1 MLYSVHIKADT
12 WYPNI
17 EADSEEEAI
26 YKALDF
32 FLDYEPDIYVEKQEE
47 EI

>member
-1 MLYSVHIKADT
+1 MLYTVHIQADT

-17 EADSEEEAI
+17 EADNDREAVE
-26 YKALDF
+26 KALEF
-32 FLDYEPDIYVEKQEE
+32 FLYYEPDIYVEEQEE